1 MHELIQ
7 IECRFTGP
15 IPSAERW
22 VLRFGGR
29 AAYERARIKAAIRS
43 IEDQCVRLVRRMTPS
58 VALHE
63 EVRALLRE
71 RARWAIT

>member
-1 MHELIQ
+1 MHELLR

-22 VLRFGGR
+22 MLRFGSR
-29 AAYERARIKAAIRS
+29 AAYERARAKAAIRS

-63 EVRALLRE
+63 EIRRLLRE
-71 RARWAIT
+71 RAFWATA